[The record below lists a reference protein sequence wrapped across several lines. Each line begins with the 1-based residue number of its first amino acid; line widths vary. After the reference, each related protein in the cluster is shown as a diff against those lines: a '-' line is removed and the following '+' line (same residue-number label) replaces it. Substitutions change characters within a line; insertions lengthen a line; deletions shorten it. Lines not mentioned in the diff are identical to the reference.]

1 MTAINIR
8 PVTDLRN
15 RYADVESD
23 VRKGPVFF
31 TKNGYGASVLVS
43 IDYFQNHLA
52 MQEAR
57 ESLSSRLQE
66 KRRMRSAAGARLI
79 AEGAR
84 SHCGNLPLNAMMN
97 GRLKISMRRLLRAA
111 PNGRTGR
118 LLRYDF
124 VVTPAQIL
132 TLLD

>member
-15 RYADVESD
+15 RYADVERD

-43 IDYFQNHLA
+43 IDYFQSHLA
-52 MQEAR
+52 TREAR
-57 ESLSSRLQE
+57 DSLSSRLQE
-66 KRRMRSAAGARLI
+66 KRRTRSEAGARLI

-84 SHCGNLPLNAMMN
+84 SFAALRKSAAERDEEWTLDDINAE
-97 GRLKISMRRLLRAA
+97 IAACRAERKNRKA
-111 PNGRTGR
+111 AS
-118 LLRYDF
+118 
-124 VVTPAQIL
+124 V
-132 TLLD
+132 